1 MFCIFLS
8 LSLCQRE
15 SSRGNSP
22 HPLRGSSPQ
31 RGEPRSGALL
41 APINR
46 GEPEESGLVVAVG
59 TEAGVRVEEHRLFD
73 LVVVVATVILAEATV
88 VDRLVERGATHH
100 AFLKVTLAGSQAGV
114 GTLTPSFQC
123 GLTIG
128 LGHGRLEG
136 TRMDQSHEAGNMSEA
151 ERGGQ
156 TGLDRATS
164 GLATELVLTTA
175 DAQGLP
181 NPDHVVVALELRI
194 HAVERRVRRNHA
206 GLEQL
211 RQTVDLEDAG
221 TTLGVAGKRLLRD
234 HEQRVAVG
242 AADGVGQRVVQLGFV
257 RVVGVGGCVGN

>member
-1 MFCIFLS
+1 
-8 LSLCQRE
+8 
-15 SSRGNSP
+15 
-22 HPLRGSSPQ
+22 
-31 RGEPRSGALL
+31 
-41 APINR
+41 
-46 GEPEESGLVVAVG
+46 
-59 TEAGVRVEEHRLFD
+59 
-73 LVVVVATVILAEATV
+73 
-88 VDRLVERGATHH
+88 
-100 AFLKVTLAGSQAGV
+100 
-114 GTLTPSFQC
+114 
-123 GLTIG
+123 
-128 LGHGRLEG
+128 
-136 TRMDQSHEAGNMSEA
+136 MDQSHEAGNMSEA

-234 HEQRVAVG
+234 HEQRVAIG
-242 AADGVGQRVVQLGFV
+242 AADAWASVLCSSDSFGSLALVDVSCLETTAMSSLR
-257 RVVGVGGCVGN
+257 RRA

>member
-1 MFCIFLS
+1 M
-8 LSLCQRE
+8 RP
-15 SSRGNSP
+15 GA
-22 HPLRGSSPQ
+22 
-31 RGEPRSGALL
+31 RSGRA
-41 APINR
+41 AWPSPPR
-46 GEPEESGLVVAVG
+46 ARRSPAAVLV
-59 TEAGVRVEEHRLFD
+59 EA
-73 LVVVVATVILAEATV
+73 AV

-175 DAQGLP
+175 DAP
-181 NPDHVVVALELRI
+181 
-194 HAVERRVRRNHA
+194 
-206 GLEQL
+206 
-211 RQTVDLEDAG
+211 
-221 TTLGVAGKRLLRD
+221 
-234 HEQRVAVG
+234 G
-242 AADGVGQRVVQLGFV
+242 AS
-257 RVVGVGGCVGN
+257 